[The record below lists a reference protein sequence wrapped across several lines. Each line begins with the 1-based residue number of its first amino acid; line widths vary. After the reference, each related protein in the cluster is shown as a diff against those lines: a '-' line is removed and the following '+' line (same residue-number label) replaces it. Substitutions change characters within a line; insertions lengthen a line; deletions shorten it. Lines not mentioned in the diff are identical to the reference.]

1 MMDKKKKKKNQ
12 QTPTN
17 LSFSFIPLQ
26 ELLIKQSRQIATG
39 HLGLR
44 QGVWAAARVSARMHP
59 LCLDLS
65 LLAVSK

>member
-1 MMDKKKKKKNQ
+1 MMGKKNKNKNKKN
-12 QTPTN
+12 PTN